1 MRALSLIV
9 FVSALAGCERV
20 AADRADAQLVARV
33 NGIEI
38 SARQVRS
45 GGAPSVAQAVEKI
58 IDRELLV
65 QKALEAGL
73 ERDPLVKDTIDN
85 ARRQVLAQAYIE
97 RVARTNEAGAAK
109 PSRDEVRAFY
119 NDNPALFAERRIYRM
134 RELVVSAP
142 AEMTDVLRA
151 QAARAT
157 ELDELATWLKSRNA
171 RFSVATETQ
180 PAEQLPLAFLPQLAR
195 MKSGDIAVFATPL
208 GASVIQLIH
217 AEQAPL
223 GIEQATALIEQFLA
237 GRRRLEIA
245 QAEVKRLREGAR
257 IEYVAQFKR

>member
-45 GGAPSVAQAVEKI
+45 GGAPGVAQAVEKI

-151 QAARAT
+151 QAARVT

>member
-73 ERDPLVKDTIDN
+73 ERDPLVKDSIDN

-97 RVARTNEAGAAK
+97 RVARTNEGGAAK